1 MNDLETRRYEM
12 FVRVRDFGTTHA
24 ASFPATTLG
33 GEQYAVVGAAV
44 EDLTR
49 AAASQSSGVGSAQHA
64 TASRSVAR
72 AGLHEDLQ
80 AITQTA
86 RAMALDDPGLENK
99 FRMPRSGSDSSLLT
113 AARAFALDAVP
124 LKADFIKHELPVT
137 FLADLQT
144 AINDFEHAVG
154 SQNANRETHV
164 SATVSI
170 DSTIERGMNAVR
182 RLDAIVRNK
191 FRDDP
196 ATLAAWESARHVER
210 ATRTVR
216 HSKDEGPTPASS
228 KP

>member
-1 MNDLETRRYEM
+1 MNDLETRRHEM

-24 ASFPATTLG
+24 VSFPVNTLG
-33 GEQYAVVGAAV
+33 GEQYAVVRAAV
-44 EDLTR
+44 EDLAR
-49 AAASQSSGVGSAQHA
+49 ASASQSSGVGSAQHA

-72 AGLHEDLQ
+72 AELREELQ
-80 AITQTA
+80 AISQTA

-99 FRMPRSGSDSSLLT
+99 FRMPRSGSDAALLT
-113 AARAFALDAVP
+113 TARAFALDAAP
-124 LKADFIKHELPVT
+124 LKDDFIKHELPAT

-144 AINDFEHAVG
+144 AIDDFERAVG
-154 SQNANRETHV
+154 SQNTNRETHV

-191 FRDDP
+191 FRDDA

-210 ATRTVR
+210 ATRSAR
-216 HSKDEGPTPASS
+216 HTKDEGTTPQSS
-228 KP
+228 TP